1 MLLTD
6 VPWHGS
12 GSVRAHPGT
21 METFWISSARLIITA
36 FLYTVD
42 HVTIEL
48 KSNCRAA
55 WGATDVTR

>member
-21 METFWISSARLIITA
+21 METFWISSTRLIITA
-36 FLYTVD
+36 FLYAVD
-42 HVTIEL
+42 HATIEF
-48 KSNCRAA
+48 KGNRRAA
-55 WGATDVTR
+55 QSAIDVTR